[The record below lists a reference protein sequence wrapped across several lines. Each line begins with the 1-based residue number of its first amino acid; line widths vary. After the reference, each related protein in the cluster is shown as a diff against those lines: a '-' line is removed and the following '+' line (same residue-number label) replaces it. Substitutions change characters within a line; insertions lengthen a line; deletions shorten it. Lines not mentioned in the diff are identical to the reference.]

1 MKRWLGALVTVL
13 SLIASGYIY
22 HDAMTVT
29 EIKDDVVTVETTTGN
44 IFAFRGA
51 EDYEVG
57 NMVATI
63 MCSNGTDDVTDDSI
77 LCVRY
82 AG

>member
-22 HDAMTVT
+22 PDAMTVT

-57 NMVATI
+57 DMVATI
-63 MCSNGTDDVTDDSI
+63 MCSNGTSEVTDDSI

>member
-1 MKRWLGALVTVL
+1 MNRWLGALITIL
-13 SLIASGYIY
+13 SLISSGYVY
-22 HDAMTVT
+22 PDAMMVT
-29 EIKDDVVTVETTTGN
+29 EVKDDVVTVETATGN
-44 IFAFRGA
+44 IFAFNGA

-57 NMVATI
+57 DMVATI
-63 MCSNGTDDVTDDSI
+63 MCSNGTDEVTDDSI

>member
-1 MKRWLGALVTVL
+1 MKFLGALITIL
-13 SLIASGYIY
+13 SLISSGYIY
-22 HDAMTVT
+22 PDAMTVT
-29 EIKDDVVTVETTTGN
+29 EVKDDIVTVETTTGN

-57 NMVATI
+57 DMVATI
-63 MCSNGTDDVTDDSI
+63 MCSYGTDNVTDDSI